1 MLGLPDFGISE
12 ALNQALT
19 GTKPTAST
27 VNKGL
32 YNAIYGVTG
41 GTSTPSSASG
51 PSGAD
56 LNTVNLST
64 GGGSSNNSNT
74 GNANTSAAAK
84 STGSS
89 NNGGA
94 SNALSAQN
102 KKIQDMLKG
111 EFSSTINN
119 YSNQL
124 KALPGQ
130 QQQAFGQ
137 IQNLAG
143 SQKTSIN
150 DALNSALQTLQ
161 NNYGQVQTN
170 QQQTL
175 NDLSTNLHNALQSGL
190 GALGSK
196 GAGSSSA
203 ADEMNAWLAQ
213 QSSKQRA
220 DVQNQYG
227 QQYTDI
233 NNTEVSTQ
241 SAAQQQLDAVDTWAN
256 TQMSTITSQYNDL
269 QRQLEDA
276 KSSASD
282 QEKQAIAN
290 YQTQLYNKALDQ
302 ANSIQQ
308 LQAQTKSYLST
319 QLGTQQGL
327 AGQQTGAVQ
336 TAGTLAPG
344 TIQSVPA
351 AQLGSMNLKNNGDGT
366 YTDISGIVWASTDG
380 GQTYTAQGNTGGNNI
395 GSVNTLSSIANQ

>member
-32 YNAIYGVTG
+32 YNSVYGVTG

-102 KKIQDMLKG
+102 NKIQDMLKG

-119 YSNQL
+119 YSKQL

-143 SQKTSIN
+143 SQ
-150 DALNSALQTLQ
+150 A
-161 NNYGQVQTN
+161 Y
-170 QQQTL
+170 
-175 NDLSTNLHNALQSGL
+175 
-190 GALGSK
+190 
-196 GAGSSSA
+196 
-203 ADEMNAWLAQ
+203 
-213 QSSKQRA
+213 
-220 DVQNQYG
+220 
-227 QQYTDI
+227 
-233 NNTEVSTQ
+233 
-241 SAAQQQLDAVDTWAN
+241 
-256 TQMSTITSQYNDL
+256 
-269 QRQLEDA
+269 
-276 KSSASD
+276 
-282 QEKQAIAN
+282 
-290 YQTQLYNKALDQ
+290 
-302 ANSIQQ
+302 
-308 LQAQTKSYLST
+308 
-319 QLGTQQGL
+319 
-327 AGQQTGAVQ
+327 
-336 TAGTLAPG
+336 
-344 TIQSVPA
+344 
-351 AQLGSMNLKNNGDGT
+351 
-366 YTDISGIVWASTDG
+366 
-380 GQTYTAQGNTGGNNI
+380 
-395 GSVNTLSSIANQ
+395 